1 MMIILLKTRAIFL
14 LLFLLAINL
23 EAEIS
28 DSDKVKILT
37 DYLIKEKSRKVDTKL
52 TEVEADSLEHEA
64 LLQEKEQITVRARN
78 EAVATVYGK
87 PAFKSLVYDDDTE
100 MFFGRI
106 VSQNG
111 NFEKD
116 VNFYMPKQRARA
128 FKKNLE
134 SGRIEIEHL
143 FDDNEVL
150 FKEIEL
156 NYEGVNYPLS
166 VAIPNTFTLKLGGYF
181 IGVQDTV
188 LSAKKNGIGATLN
201 LQDLFDMESEVNVL
215 RVSAA
220 YKFNPKHKVEASF
233 YSLKS
238 SSGKTV
244 ETSFEY
250 NGETINAGAA
260 LDIYFNTDVYKVN
273 YVYSAYRTNKLEFTF
288 RAGLHITALETGLSA
303 GYNLGTSSERFEKS
317 NIGITAPLPVMGLGF
332 DYEIMPKLNLIYT
345 VDYFAVSYDS
355 AVSGSMSDAI
365 LSLDYTFSKYIGVGA
380 GFNRTQLNFK
390 AKDEDTVVEFN
401 NDVAG
406 VLGYVI
412 FSY

>member
-1 MMIILLKTRAIFL
+1 MKISVQAKIFVSMIFVFNFTLM
-14 LLFLLAINL
+14 
-23 EAEIS
+23 AEIS

-37 DYLIKEKSRKVDTKL
+37 DYLVKEKSREVKNKL
-52 TEVEADSLEHEA
+52 TEAEADSLEEES
-64 LLQEKEQITVRARN
+64 LLQEKEKITIRARN
-78 EAVATVYGK
+78 EAVATIYGK
-87 PAFKSLVYDDDTE
+87 PVFQSLVYDDDTE
-100 MFFGRI
+100 MFFGRV

-111 NFEKD
+111 NFEKE
-116 VNFYMPKQRARA
+116 VNFYMPKQRART
-128 FKKNLE
+128 FKKNLD

-143 FDDNEVL
+143 FDDNEIV

-156 NYEGVNYPLS
+156 NYEGVNYPLH
-166 VAIPNTFTLKLGGYF
+166 VDIPNTFTLKLGGYF
-181 IGVQDTV
+181 IGAQDTIF
-188 LSAKKNGIGATLN
+188 SATKNGIGGTLN
-201 LQDLFDMESEVNVL
+201 LQELFDMESEVNVL

-220 YKFNPKHKVEASF
+220 YKFNPKHKIEASF

-238 SSGKTV
+238 SSEKTV

-273 YVYSAYRTNKLEFTF
+273 YVYSAYRTNKLEFMF
-288 RAGLHITALETGLSA
+288 RAGLHITALETGLNARYNVGTVTESA
-303 GYNLGTSSERFEKS
+303 QTN
-317 NIGITAPLPVMGLGF
+317 NISITAPLPVVGLGF
-332 DYEIMPKLNLIYT
+332 DYEIMPKLNINYT
-345 VDYFAVSYDS
+345 VDYFLVSYNS
-355 AVSGSMSDAI
+355 TVSGSMSDSI

-380 GFNRTQLNFK
+380 GFNRTQMNFK

-406 VLGYVI
+406 LLGYVI

>member
-1 MMIILLKTRAIFL
+1 MKISVLAKFFFSMIFVFNFTLI
-14 LLFLLAINL
+14 
-23 EAEIS
+23 AEIS
-28 DSDKVKILT
+28 DSDKVNILT
-37 DYLIKEKSRKVDTKL
+37 DYLVKEKNREVDQKL
-52 TEVEADSLEHEA
+52 SQVEVDSLEQEA
-64 LLQEKEQITVRARN
+64 LLQEKENTTVRARN
-78 EAVATVYGK
+78 EAVATIYGK
-87 PAFKSLVYDDDTE
+87 PTFKSLVYDDDTE

-134 SGRIEIEHL
+134 GGRIEIEHV
-143 FDDNEVL
+143 FDDNELV

-156 NYEGVNYPLS
+156 NYEGVNYPLH

-181 IGVQDTV
+181 VGAQDTV

-215 RVSAA
+215 RVNAA
-220 YKFNPKHKVEASF
+220 YRFNPKHSIEASF

-238 SSGKTV
+238 SSERTV
-244 ETSFEY
+244 DTSFEFD
-250 NGETINAGAA
+250 GETINAGAA
-260 LDIYFNTDVYKVN
+260 LDIYFNTDIYKVN
-273 YVYSAYRTNKLEFTF
+273 YVYSAYRTNKLEFSF

-303 GYNLGTSSERFEKS
+303 RYNLGTASESIQKSSIS
-317 NIGITAPLPVMGLGF
+317 ITAPLPVVGLGF
-332 DYEIMPKLNLIYT
+332 DYEIMPKLNLNFA
-345 VDYFAVSYDS
+345 VDYFAISYDS
-355 AVSGSMSDAI
+355 TVSGSMSDSV
-365 LSLDYTFSKYIGVGA
+365 LTLDYRFSKYIGIGG

-412 FSY
+412 VSY